1 MTHMCINSTA
11 RSGFSLGF
19 SPTVVAAATATRSLP
34 NGNEAVPAA
43 HVQAASLAALSDLP
57 GIVVPDNKSVPD

>member
-1 MTHMCINSTA
+1 
-11 RSGFSLGF
+11 
-19 SPTVVAAATATRSLP
+19 AAATATRSLP

-57 GIVVPDNKSVPD
+57 GIVVPDHTSVPD